1 MKSLNAESNGYN
13 KGHPRRLLSM
23 YTFVQNKFL
32 FLQKFI
38 QSPKQIGSVIPS
50 SKFLTKKMINAVDS
64 KKTMNIAEL
73 GSGTGAITE
82 YFTQITTADSNVFLF
97 EIDYELR
104 SHLMQKYPNYH
115 HYSEA
120 TELLAAI
127 KKNGID
133 QLDCIISGLPYF
145 NFSQSVR
152 DKLLEQIVLSLKTN
166 GQFIAFQYSLQM
178 KEQLS
183 RYFDIE
189 AIHFVLLNL
198 PPAFVYVC
206 RKRGSK
212 DEL

>member
-1 MKSLNAESNGYN
+1 
-13 KGHPRRLLSM
+13 M
-23 YTFVQNKFL
+23 YTFVQNKLL

-50 SKFLTKKMINAVDS
+50 SKFLANRMINAVDT
-64 KKTMNIAEL
+64 KKTMNVAEL
-73 GSGTGAITE
+73 GSGTGAITQ
-82 YFTQITTADSNVFLF
+82 YFTQITTVNSNVFLF
-97 EIDYELR
+97 EKDYELR
-104 SHLMQKYPNYH
+104 SHLMQEYPDYH

-127 KKNGID
+127 KENGIN

-189 AIHFVLLNL
+189 AIHLVLLNL

-206 RKRGSK
+206 RKRES
-212 DEL
+212 